1 VPSIICTPVDLSFT
15 LSSIGREGRVELKK
29 LVVSSIGFDVNLV
42 VRSLLKVGITPS
54 DVVVLVYSLTGDDI
68 SKKRVSEAVSTMK
81 GLLRGAGVEVVDC
94 EVTGMD
100 FFEDVKRVINILKK
114 LGPSEVIASLV
125 GGMRMTL
132 FAILFAIELITRSTK
147 IKALIHLMREDGLYD
162 ITLKAPLVSKLGRS
176 EARVLRLMK
185 ELGLSNTR
193 RADAV
198 KKLSEVM
205 KVGEM
210 AVRKVLESLERK
222 GLISASDGLLRLEK
236 VGEILCELY

>member
-1 VPSIICTPVDLSFT
+1 
-15 LSSIGREGRVELKK
+15 VELKK
-29 LVVSSIGFDVNLV
+29 LIVSSIGFDVNLV
-42 VRSLLKVGITPS
+42 VRSLLRIGTAPG

-100 FFEDVKRVINILKK
+100 FFEDVSRVVNVLKK
-114 LGPSEVIASLV
+114 FSFSEVIASLV

-132 FAILFAIELITRSTK
+132 FAILFAMELISRSTK
-147 IKALIHLMREDGLYD
+147 VKALIHLMREDGIYD
-162 ITLKAPLVSKLGRS
+162 ITLKAPLIPKLGRS
-176 EARVLRLMK
+176 ETKALRLVK
-185 ELGLSNTR
+185 ELGLSNAK
-193 RADAV
+193 RADIV
-198 KKLSEVM
+198 KKLSDVM
-205 KVGEM
+205 KVSEM

-236 VGEILCELY
+236 IGEILCELY